1 MPLLACPSTPQQAK
15 SPYHIAPRSG
25 ILMSGILQLF
35 GGMTGLLAVW
45 LFWCDHTNEFLLV
58 LFPVALLL
66 MGIGL
71 AME

>member
-1 MPLLACPSTPQQAK
+1 MPEVTTIVATLQILGVLTTLLA
-15 SPYHIAPRSG
+15 I
-25 ILMSGILQLF
+25 
-35 GGMTGLLAVW
+35 W

-66 MGIGL
+66 LGIGL